1 MAGKK
6 KHDSALIEAAR
17 AFDEALD
24 AHGRAAELFVRSSLS
39 TTKQLERA
47 NELLGEIAAAEEL
60 LRERGAALGAA
71 VSAARDRQE
80 QAAGE
85 VVARLP
91 YLKERNLQ
99 LQSLLQTFQ
108 VLGVDAVELNTSAPG
123 STPAELAARV
133 TAMSER
139 AAALAADART
149 SGFEELANQA
159 HALHQ
164 RLAATARKL
173 HGATLG

>member
-6 KHDSALIEAAR
+6 KQDSALIAAAL

-24 AHGRAAELFVRSSLS
+24 AHGRAAELFVRTPLA
-39 TTKQLERA
+39 TTRQLERA
-47 NELLGEIAAAEEL
+47 NELLDEIAAAEEQ
-60 LRERGAALGAA
+60 LRVRGAALGAA
-71 VSAARDRQE
+71 VTEARDRQE
-80 QAAGE
+80 KDASA

-99 LQSLLQTFQ
+99 LQALLQTFQ
-108 VLGVDAVELNTSAPG
+108 VLGADAVELNSSAAG
-123 STPAELAARV
+123 ASPADLAARV

-139 AAALAADART
+139 AAALAGDARVN
-149 SGFEELANQA
+149 GFEELANQA

-173 HGATLG
+173 QPAVL